1 VGGWFDLFG
10 DAVRSA
16 RRVVQRDR
24 RGSVAVQVAL
34 VLTVLVG
41 FAALGLEITTL
52 LLQQRKQQAA
62 ADAAAIAAGVTGRT
76 TTQLTNEALA
86 MTGSYGFVN
95 GSNSVV
101 VTVNKPATGGTYDAN
116 SVEVIVQKAYPARLL
131 KLFKYTSFT
140 IKARAVSAPGRRS
153 SGCLLALD
161 TSASGAVT
169 IRNNS
174 SITNTNC
181 ELAANSSSSTA
192 LILENSAHILGPVYL
207 VGNYQLGNSASITGT
222 PLVTGG
228 VTPVVDPYA
237 SVPLPSAPTKCD
249 RTQTVTIKGK
259 KNTLTAGYYC
269 GGIIIDNGADV
280 TLGPGIYFIDGVFSL
295 GQNSIIVGTSGV
307 TLLFNSAPQISVAQG
322 VALSITAPLSGDTAG
337 MAMVSQRTV
346 TGLFSINNN
355 ATMLIEGA
363 MYFPGMT
370 ATIGGQAQT
379 TGANCTQL
387 IAKKLDLG
395 SNLAF
400 KADCSGTAV
409 KPIGRT
415 QPVLIE

>member
-1 VGGWFDLFG
+1 MGGWFDLCG
-10 DAVRSA
+10 HIARSA
-16 RRVVQRDR
+16 LRMVQFDR

-86 MTGSYGFVN
+86 MTGNYGFVN

-131 KLFKYTSFT
+131 KLFKYSSFT

-161 TSASGAVT
+161 PSASGAAI
-169 IRNNS
+169 IRNSS
-174 SITNTNC
+174 SISNTAC
-181 ELAANSSSSTA
+181 ELAVNSTSASA
-192 LILENSAHILGPVYL
+192 LVLENNAHILGPVYL
-207 VGNYQLGNSASITGT
+207 MGRYTLGNGASITGT
-222 PLVTGG
+222 PLTTDGLTAVI
-228 VTPVVDPYA
+228 DPYA
-237 SVPLPSAPTKCD
+237 EVTLPTAPACTGQAASFNGTK
-249 RTQTVTIKGK
+249 TINPGHFCSGLSIANNAKI
-259 KNTLTAGYYC
+259 TLT
-269 GGIIIDNGADV
+269 
-280 TLGPGIYFIDGVFSL
+280 TGIYFIDGAFSL
-295 GQNSIIVGTSGV
+295 GQNSTITGTSGV
-307 TLLFNSAPQISVAQG
+307 TILFNSAPTITVSSG
-322 VALSITAPLSGDTAG
+322 VSLSLTAPLTGSTAG
-337 MAMVSQRTV
+337 MAMTSQRTV
-346 TGLFSINNN
+346 TGTFAINNN

-363 MYFPGMT
+363 MYFPAMT
-370 ATIGGQAQT
+370 ANISGNAQT

-400 KADCSGTAV
+400 KADCSATAV